1 MKNNPPCLAIPS
13 GSRGDPSRLMSL
25 LAMATGALAMPQAS
39 NADIIFTD
47 LSANPI
53 SIFGSNTSSFLID
66 TLPGTARVGFCG
78 HSIVSPPMMLT
89 THSIRASQKGGYV
102 RLKTNAAGFVALA
115 GPGLTWNQIIGG
127 VSSVNGTAATARV
140 NSHSPNSF
148 DHMYMLFRFKDS
160 TLPPLTNLRY
170 GWIDLSLI
178 NANGAIPE
186 LTIFRYA
193 YDDTGAPIPTA
204 VVPEPGPL
212 AILALGALALGAKGL
227 RTWRRER
234 VATDL
239 GT

>member
-1 MKNNPPCLAIPS
+1 MKNNSPCLPIPS
-13 GSRGDPSRLMSL
+13 GSRTSDPSRLMSL

-53 SIFGSNTSSFLID
+53 SIFGTTGASFLID
-66 TLPGTARVGFCG
+66 LPGTAQIGFCG

-102 RLKTNAAGFVALA
+102 RLKTDAAGFVALA

-148 DHMYMLFRFKDS
+148 DHMYMLFKFKDS
-160 TLPPLTNLRY
+160 NLPPLTNLRY

-186 LTIFRYA
+186 LTIFGYA
-193 YDDTGAPIPTA
+193 FDDTGVPIPTA
-204 VVPEPGPL
+204 VVPEPGPI

-227 RTWRRER
+227 RTWRRQR

-239 GT
+239 RT

>member
-1 MKNNPPCLAIPS
+1 M
-13 GSRGDPSRLMSL
+13 
-25 LAMATGALAMPQAS
+25 
-39 NADIIFTD
+39 
-47 LSANPI
+47 
-53 SIFGSNTSSFLID
+53 
-66 TLPGTARVGFCG
+66 
-78 HSIVSPPMMLT
+78 
-89 THSIRASQKGGYV
+89 

-127 VSSVNGTAATARV
+127 VSSVNGTAATAR
-140 NSHSPNSF
+140 
-148 DHMYMLFRFKDS
+148 
-160 TLPPLTNLRY
+160 PPLTNLRY